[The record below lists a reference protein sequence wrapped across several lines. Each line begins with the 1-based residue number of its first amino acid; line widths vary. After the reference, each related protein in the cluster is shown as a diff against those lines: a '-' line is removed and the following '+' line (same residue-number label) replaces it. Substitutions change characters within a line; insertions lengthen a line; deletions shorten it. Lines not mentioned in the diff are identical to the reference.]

1 MSFAN
6 AASATTTRQ
15 LGQLRLL
22 LVEDSKVDAELLI
35 RALQRFG
42 YVPVWERVET
52 PEDFQQALARQSWDL
67 VLADYALPRFSGL
80 DALEWVNAS
89 GLDVPFIL
97 VSGTIGEETAV
108 AAMQAGA
115 YDYLLKD
122 RLTRLGAAVQRSLER
137 AEQRRANRRA
147 QEQSRLLFHAVEQ
160 SPTSITITDV
170 AGNIEHVNP
179 RFTELTG
186 YTLDEVRGQNPRFLK
201 SELTL
206 PAEYARLWKT
216 ITAGREW
223 RGEFANRKKNG
234 DLYWESAAISPVRDD
249 QGKILHYV
257 KVGEDIT
264 QRKRADESLRALE
277 AQLRQAQKMEA
288 LGELAGGIA
297 HDFNSF
303 LGAIIM
309 NAQLAQSAAADGQI
323 AEYLDCVIS
332 ASRQA
337 AGLARQMLTF
347 SRRDEQ
353 QRRPLQLGPVIHE
366 ALRLLEAS
374 LPEGVTIAVEI
385 PGESRTVLADA
396 SQIQQVLV
404 NLWTNA
410 CHALPASGG
419 RITVALADVDVDA
432 ETAARHPELHPGPYV
447 RLSVQDNGQGM
458 PPEVQQQVFE
468 PFFTTK
474 ARGQGTGLGL
484 PVVRSIVKAH
494 QGEIL
499 VTSDLGAGTTM
510 QVFFPE
516 QPRPAAAEAGERALL
531 RPGQGQR
538 VLLVDDHKSIRA
550 AMQAVL
556 EQLGYVVAAF
566 DSPTAALAAF
576 RTQAEQFD
584 AILTDLS
591 MREMNGAELA
601 REILAIRSGI
611 PIVVVSGYDLAGI
624 DQRLRDL
631 GIHEILTKPVQ
642 RESLA
647 AALTRVL
654 GRA

>member
-6 AASATTTRQ
+6 AAPATATRQ

-22 LVEDSKVDAELLI
+22 LVEDSKIDAELLI

-277 AQLRQAQKMEA
+277 AQLRQAQKMEV
-288 LGELAGGIA
+288 ELPMTSII
-297 HDFNSF
+297 FYRSS
-303 LGAIIM
+303 LAIPILPWKKM
-309 NAQLAQSAAADGQI
+309 IRTKSTRILLKSKEGRKGRRV
-323 AEYLDCVIS
+323 L
-332 ASRQA
+332 
-337 AGLARQMLTF
+337 F
-347 SRRDEQ
+347 SR
-353 QRRPLQLGPVIHE
+353 
-366 ALRLLEAS
+366 
-374 LPEGVTIAVEI
+374 
-385 PGESRTVLADA
+385 
-396 SQIQQVLV
+396 
-404 NLWTNA
+404 
-410 CHALPASGG
+410 
-419 RITVALADVDVDA
+419 
-432 ETAARHPELHPGPYV
+432 Y
-447 RLSVQDNGQGM
+447 
-458 PPEVQQQVFE
+458 
-468 PFFTTK
+468 
-474 ARGQGTGLGL
+474 
-484 PVVRSIVKAH
+484 
-494 QGEIL
+494 
-499 VTSDLGAGTTM
+499 
-510 QVFFPE
+510 
-516 QPRPAAAEAGERALL
+516 
-531 RPGQGQR
+531 
-538 VLLVDDHKSIRA
+538 
-550 AMQAVL
+550 
-556 EQLGYVVAAF
+556 
-566 DSPTAALAAF
+566 
-576 RTQAEQFD
+576 
-584 AILTDLS
+584 
-591 MREMNGAELA
+591 
-601 REILAIRSGI
+601 
-611 PIVVVSGYDLAGI
+611 
-624 DQRLRDL
+624 
-631 GIHEILTKPVQ
+631 
-642 RESLA
+642 
-647 AALTRVL
+647 
-654 GRA
+654 